1 MRLHV
6 LASTKA
12 SVQLHV
18 SQHTLHRFYGILE
31 SLDFRKDTSRG
42 PECVRALFDS
52 FPSLGAKARGCL
64 PTEHGLKSE
73 AEVQQTDNR
82 WSEICR
88 TLPLTET
95 GLPPGMLPRAFG

>member
-31 SLDFRKDTSRG
+31 SLDFRKDASRG

-64 PTEHGLKSE
+64 PTEHGLKLKCNR
-73 AEVQQTDNR
+73 QITDGQKYA
-82 WSEICR
+82 
-88 TLPLTET
+88 
-95 GLPPGMLPRAFG
+95 GLSP